1 MCKSCESRMI
11 GRRGFLAMAG
21 VGLGLA
27 AGDFGFGIGP
37 AFAAAGGP
45 KTSMTADEAL
55 ASLKSGN
62 ARYVASPEL
71 CTADLQ
77 ARRTK
82 LAESQAPWATIVS
95 CSDSR
100 VPPELLF
107 GGLGLGEL
115 FVARNAGNMVDTA
128 TMGTI
133 EYGAAVLGAPLIL
146 VLGHERCGAVVAAC
160 DIVSK
165 KATFPGSIGPMV
177 KAIVPAAMAV
187 RNQPGD
193 FVDNTVRESAKRTAA
208 QIATKSPIVAP
219 LVKKGSVKVVAGRYS
234 LDDGKVEVFA

>member
-1 MCKSCESRMI
+1 MCRNCEMRTV

-27 AGDFGFGIGP
+27 AGGVAFGIGH
-37 AFAAAGGP
+37 AVAAAGGP

-55 ASLKSGN
+55 TSLKSGN

-133 EYGAAVLGAPLIL
+133 EYGAAFGRAADPRPRPRALRGGGRRL
-146 VLGHERCGAVVAAC
+146 RCRGEESDV
-160 DIVSK
+160 
-165 KATFPGSIGPMV
+165 PGSIGPMV
-177 KAIVPAAMAV
+177 KAIVPAALAV
-187 RNQPGD
+187 PQ
-193 FVDNTVRESAKRTAA
+193 
-208 QIATKSPIVAP
+208 
-219 LVKKGSVKVVAGRYS
+219 AG
-234 LDDGKVEVFA
+234 